1 MVRLRAILE
10 QEKANIEE
18 NGTHIDRVKTAL
30 EIRLEAE
37 MQELEKTLPIAKIGL
52 HIKSCWEDV
61 GVHIDEVRKK
71 TRRILAKLE
80 DIEAMITTEPV
91 SNRDKLQAY
100 FTSLRAEVY
109 TTVKKIIDRLMIQQS
124 RLSDCF
130 HELATNS
137 QLPS

>member
-1 MVRLRAILE
+1 M
-10 QEKANIEE
+10 
-18 NGTHIDRVKTAL
+18 H
-30 EIRLEAE
+30 
-37 MQELEKTLPIAKIGL
+37 ELGKTLPMAKIGIL
-52 HIKSCWEDV
+52 IKSCWEDV

-71 TRRILAKLE
+71 TRCILAKLE

-109 TTVKKIIDRLMIQQS
+109 TTVKKIIDRLMIQQG

-130 HELATNS
+130 HELATG